1 MKRLPQKCFFG
12 KPQHGHP
19 NRSKPKT
26 TYIDTIKADTGLDN
40 TREIRHAMLDQVMWK
55 DFIRTAWDDSWPK

>member
-12 KPQHGHP
+12 KPQYGPP
-19 NRSKPKT
+19 NRSKPRT

-40 TREIRHAMLDQVMWK
+40 TKEIRDAMLDQVVWK
-55 DFIRTAWDDSWPK
+55 DFFRRTWDDSWPK